1 MNGKLSLG
9 RVFGISLF
17 VHWTFSLLII
27 YIIYT
32 GMRAGSDVVTIGWSL
47 LFILSVF
54 GCVVLHELGHAL
66 AARRYGIATRDITL
80 LPIGGVASLES
91 MPEKPSEELVVA
103 LAGPAVNL
111 VIVLLLLPFMHL
123 MPELSEMEDISSV
136 NASNFL
142 MTFMTVNI
150 VLAVFNLLPAFPMD
164 GGRVLRALLA
174 MRMERA
180 KATRIAATV
189 GQVCALGFVILG
201 LYGNPFMILIGVFIF
216 LGARSEASYTQT
228 RSMLSGYK
236 VSDVMLQQFRTIQS
250 NDTVAKA
257 VKMLLD
263 GQCRTFLVLDQETPV
278 GILTRDSIIKT
289 LTNSG
294 DGTPVN
300 AVMDADLHT
309 LSPELPLQEAFQ
321 QMQQR
326 GKELM
331 PVMYNGRLI
340 GALDQE
346 NITEFVMIL
355 TAKAK

>member
-1 MNGKLSLG
+1 MNSKLSLG
-9 RVFGISLF
+9 RVFGIRLF

-27 YIIYT
+27 YIIYS
-32 GMRAGSDVVTIGWSL
+32 GIRAGSDAMAIGWSV

-66 AARRYGIATRDITL
+66 AARRYGIGTRDITL

-103 LAGPAVNL
+103 LAGPTVNL
-111 VIVLLLLPFMHL
+111 GIVLLLLPFVHL
-123 MPELSEMEDISSV
+123 MPEFSEMEQLSSI
-136 NASNFL
+136 NGGNFL
-142 MTFMTVNI
+142 LTFMTVNI

-174 MRMERA
+174 MRLERA

-216 LGARSEASYTQT
+216 LGARSEANYTET

-236 VSDVMLQQFRTIQS
+236 VRDVLLLQFRTIQMA
-250 NDTVAKA
+250 DPVVKA
-257 VKMLLD
+257 VQMLLD
-263 GQCRTFLVLDQETPV
+263 GQCRTFLVLDNDVPV
-278 GILTRDSIIKT
+278 GILTREAIIRT
-289 LTNSG
+289 LTQSG
-294 DGTPVN
+294 DSTPVS
-300 AVMDADLHT
+300 AAMDSELHT
-309 LSPELPLQEAFQ
+309 LDPDMPLQDAFQ
-321 QMQQR
+321 QMQQC

-331 PVMYNGRLI
+331 PVMHQGKLI

-355 TAKAK
+355 TARAR